1 MRLILLLFY
10 LCGMEKLAHHIDA
23 LIFTTEHPITLKEI
37 KASLDTTF
45 ETSFSEEDIYARVL
59 QLIERYQSADFAFEI
74 LEVAE
79 GFQFMTKPEFYGV
92 IGTYLR
98 QTTKKR
104 LSQAALE
111 TLSIIAY
118 KQPIGKTELESIRG
132 VSCDYSI
139 QKLLEK
145 ELIEIIGR
153 SDAPGRPLLYG
164 TSQKFMDYF
173 GLKSLRD
180 LPKTKDFKDPDS
192 EIGEQAP
199 IEENSVLSNVDTEG
213 TIL

>member
-1 MRLILLLFY
+1 
-10 LCGMEKLAHHIDA
+10 MEKLIQQIEA
-23 LIFTTEHPITLKEI
+23 LIFTTEHPVTVSEI
-37 KASLDTTF
+37 KSCLEVTF
-45 ETSFSEEDIYARVL
+45 ETNFVLEDITNSIAELVL
-59 QLIERYQSADFAFEI
+59 RYKEGNFAFEI

-79 GFQFMTKPEFYGV
+79 GLQFMTKPEYHNV
-92 IGTYLR
+92 VGTYLK

-118 KQPIGKTELESIRG
+118 KQPISKSELESIRG

-145 ELIEIIGR
+145 ELIEIAGR
-153 SDAPGRPLLYG
+153 SDAPGRPLLYK
-164 TSQKFMDYF
+164 TSEKFMDYF

-192 EIGEQAP
+192 EIGEQETTTP
-199 IEENSVLSNVDTEG
+199 MLQNEKIEIEEK
-213 TIL
+213 

>member
-1 MRLILLLFY
+1 
-10 LCGMEKLAHHIDA
+10 MEKLTQQIEA
-23 LIFTTEHPITLKEI
+23 LIFTTEHPVTVSEI
-37 KASLDTTF
+37 KSCLEATF
-45 ETSFSEEDIYARVL
+45 ETIFALEDITNSIAELVL
-59 QLIERYQSADFAFEI
+59 RYKEGNFAFEI

-79 GFQFMTKPEFYGV
+79 GLHFMTKPEYHNV
-92 IGTYLR
+92 VGTYLK

-118 KQPIGKTELESIRG
+118 KQPISKSELESIRG

-145 ELIEIIGR
+145 ELIEIAGR
-153 SDAPGRPLLYG
+153 SDAPGRPLLYK
-164 TSQKFMDYF
+164 TSEKFMDYF

-192 EIGEQAP
+192 EIGAQEST
-199 IEENSVLSNVDTEG
+199 EEAQNIKVE
-213 TIL
+213 I

>member
-1 MRLILLLFY
+1 
-10 LCGMEKLAHHIDA
+10 MEKLIQQIEA
-23 LIFTTEHPITLKEI
+23 LIFTTEHPVTVSEI
-37 KASLDTTF
+37 KTCLDATF
-45 ETSFSEEDIYARVL
+45 ETEFSLEDINKSISELAL
-59 QLIERYQSADFAFEI
+59 RYKEGNFAFEI

-79 GFQFMTKPEFYGV
+79 GLQFMTKPEYHNV
-92 IGTYLR
+92 VGTYLK

-118 KQPIGKTELESIRG
+118 KQPISKSELESIRG

-145 ELIEIIGR
+145 ELVEIAGR
-153 SDAPGRPLLYG
+153 SDAPGRPLLYK
-164 TSQKFMDYF
+164 TSEKFMDYF

-192 EIGEQAP
+192 EIGAQAP
-199 IEENSVLSNVDTEG
+199 IEEISEKAKEEEMK
-213 TIL
+213 

>member
-1 MRLILLLFY
+1 
-10 LCGMEKLAHHIDA
+10 MEKLIPQIEA
-23 LIFTTEHPITLKEI
+23 LIFTTEHPVTVSEI
-37 KASLDTTF
+37 KSCLDATF
-45 ETSFSEEDIYARVL
+45 ETEFSAEDIANSIAELVL
-59 QLIERYQSADFAFEI
+59 RYKKGNFAFEI
-74 LEVAE
+74 IEVAE
-79 GFQFMTKPEFYGV
+79 GLQFMTKPEYHNV
-92 IGTYLR
+92 VGTYLK

-118 KQPIGKTELESIRG
+118 KQPISKSELESIRG

-145 ELIEIIGR
+145 ELVEIAGR
-153 SDAPGRPLLYG
+153 SDAPGRPLLYK
-164 TSQKFMDYF
+164 TSGKFMDYF

-192 EIGEQAP
+192 EIGAQAP
-199 IEENSVLSNVDTEG
+199 IEESQNV
-213 TIL
+213 

>member
-1 MRLILLLFY
+1 
-10 LCGMEKLAHHIDA
+10 MEKLIQQIEA
-23 LIFTTEHPITLKEI
+23 LIFTTEHPVTVGEI
-37 KASLDTTF
+37 KFCLDATF
-45 ETSFSEEDIYARVL
+45 ETEFSTEDIANSVAELVL
-59 QLIERYQSADFAFEI
+59 RYKEGNFAFEI
-74 LEVAE
+74 IEVAE
-79 GFQFMTKPEFYGV
+79 GLQFMTKPEYHNV
-92 IGTYLR
+92 VGTYLK

-118 KQPIGKTELESIRG
+118 KQPISKSELESIRG

-145 ELIEIIGR
+145 ELVEIAGR
-153 SDAPGRPLLYG
+153 SDAPGRPLLYK
-164 TSQKFMDYF
+164 TSGKFMDYF

-199 IEENSVLSNVDTEG
+199 IEENQVVKIE
-213 TIL
+213 I